1 MNEIG
6 VFICNYNKADY
17 VVECVEKVMT
27 QSLKD
32 LDIYVVDNAS
42 TDESVSKL
50 RERFGDRVTVIVN
63 PENIGGSGG
72 FSTGI
77 KRAETLGYRYIMLLD
92 NDAMLEE
99 HAIEYLYGYLK
110 THAEVGFC
118 GAETLN
124 MHYPEIY
131 QDFGGRLDFDS
142 FSMRGIMAKSRGVDI
157 SVAMEADYVASCALL
172 CRMEAVRAAGGMR
185 EENFIYWDDVEMC
198 ARCRMAGYK
207 VVVLSAAKAYH
218 DISGAGPQNLFLAY
232 YANRNRYRFYTKY
245 LPKERLNE
253 FYDSVTRELFSKLYG
268 CPPKKLTATMMTRWN
283 AWDDFAHGITGKA
296 KEGTIGVFTP
306 ENSALRQRL
315 AEWKTVFIHM
325 PQHGAADYQALDTV
339 LHYFAGINGRIDVT
353 VAFSPEGYDLDGFD
367 ALFRLCGHVTEVSE
381 NILPWYYIDGYKNWI
396 GDERDYLYFTA
407 FDKALEQFREMY
419 RPYFE
424 ECKKEL
430 RDDAES

>member
-1 MNEIG
+1 MKEIG

-17 VVECVEKVMT
+17 VVQCVEKVIAQT
-27 QSLKD
+27 FKD

-50 RERFGDRVTVIVN
+50 QEKFGDAITIIAN

-72 FSTGI
+72 FGTGI

-99 HAIEYLYGYLK
+99 HAVEYLYEYLK
-110 THAEVGFC
+110 THEEVGFC

-131 QDFGGRLDFDS
+131 QDFGGRLDFDT
-142 FSMRGIMAKSRGVDI
+142 FYMRGIMARSQKLDI
-157 SVAMEADYVASCALL
+157 RVAMEADYVASCALL
-172 CRMEAVRAAGGMR
+172 CRMEAVQAAGGMP

-198 ARCRMAGYK
+198 TRCRMAGYK

-245 LPKERLNE
+245 LPKECLDK
-253 FYDSVTRELFSKLYG
+253 FYENVTHELFAKLYG
-268 CPPKKLTATMMTRWN
+268 CPPKKLTPTMMTRWN

-296 KEGTIGVFTP
+296 EEGKIGIFTS
-306 ENSALRQRL
+306 ENSLLRAKL
-315 AEWKTVFIHM
+315 AEWKKVFIHM
-325 PQHGAADYQALDTV
+325 PQHEGRDYQTLNAV
-339 LHYFAGINGRIDVT
+339 LNYFSRINGNMEVT
-353 VAFSPEGYDLDGFD
+353 VAFSTGGYTLENYD
-367 ALFRLCGHVTEVSE
+367 ALFRLCEHVTKVRE
-381 NILPWYYIDGYKNWI
+381 NILPWYYIDGYRNWI
-396 GDERDYLYFTA
+396 GDERDYLYFTS
-407 FDKALEQFREMY
+407 FDKALEQFRKMY

-424 ECKKEL
+424 ERKREL
-430 RDDAES
+430 RNDEKY

>member
-6 VFICNYNKADY
+6 VIICNYNKADY
-17 VVECVEKVMT
+17 VVECVEKVINQT
-27 QSLKD
+27 FKN

-50 RERFGDRVTVIVN
+50 RKRFGDTITVMVN

-72 FSTGI
+72 FYTGI
-77 KRAETLGYRYIMLLD
+77 KKAEALGYQYIMLLD

-99 HAIEYLYGYLK
+99 HAIEYLYEYLK
-110 THAEVGFC
+110 KHEDVGFC

-124 MHYPEIY
+124 MHYPELY
-131 QDFGGRLDFDS
+131 QDFGGRLDFES
-142 FSMRGIMAKSRGVDI
+142 FYMRGIMAGSRKMEI
-157 SVAMEADYVASCALL
+157 PVAMEADYVASCALL
-172 CRMEAVRAAGGMR
+172 CRLEAVKAAGGMPK
-185 EENFIYWDDVEMC
+185 ENFIYWDDVEMC
-198 ARCRMAGYK
+198 TRCRMAGYK

-245 LPKERLNE
+245 LPEERLDE
-253 FYDSVTRELFSKLYG
+253 FYNCVTHELFSKLYG
-268 CPPKKLTATMMTRWN
+268 CPPKNLVPTMMTRWS

-296 KEGTIGVFTP
+296 KEGTIGTFLP
-306 ENSALRQRL
+306 ENSPLRHRL
-315 AEWKTVFIHM
+315 AEWKTVLIHM
-325 PQHGAADYQALDTV
+325 PQHDAADYQSLNIV
-339 LHYFAGINGRIDVT
+339 LNYFSRINNRIEVT
-353 VAFSPEGYDLDGFD
+353 VVFSPEGYDLDSFD
-367 ALFRLCGHVTEVSE
+367 ALFRLCRHVTKVSE

-396 GDERDYLYFTA
+396 GNERDYDYFTA

-424 ECKKEL
+424 KRKKEL
-430 RDDAES
+430 RDDEES

>member
-17 VVECVEKVMT
+17 VVECVEKVLNQT
-27 QSLKD
+27 LKN

-50 RERFGDRVTVIVN
+50 RERFGDTVTVIVN
-63 PENIGGSGG
+63 AENIGGSGG
-72 FSTGI
+72 FNTGI
-77 KRAETLGYRYIMLLD
+77 KKAEELGYQYIMLLD

-99 HAIEYLYGYLK
+99 HAIERLFEYLEAHK
-110 THAEVGFC
+110 DVGFC

-124 MHYPEIY
+124 MHYPERY
-131 QDFGGRLDFDS
+131 QDFGGRLDFDA
-142 FSMRGIMAKSRGVDI
+142 FYMRGIMAGSGKLEI
-157 SVAMEADYVASCALL
+157 PVAMEADYVASCALL
-172 CRMEAVRAAGGMR
+172 CRMEAVRAAGGMP

-198 ARCRMAGYK
+198 TRCRMAGYK
-207 VVVLSAAKAYH
+207 VVVLSTAKAYH

-245 LPKERLNE
+245 LSKERLDA
-253 FYDSVTRELFSKLYG
+253 FYDSVTHEIFSKLYG

-296 KEGTIGVFTP
+296 KDGRIGVFTS
-306 ENSALRQRL
+306 ENSPLRQRL

-325 PQHGAADYQALDTV
+325 PQHEAADYQALNTV
-339 LHYFAGINGRIDVT
+339 LNYFSRINHNIAVT
-353 VAFSPEGYDLDGFD
+353 VALSSEGYDLDSFD
-367 ALFRLCGHVTEVSE
+367 ALFRLCGHVTKVSE

-396 GDERDYLYFTA
+396 GSEQDYLYFTA
-407 FDKALEQFREMY
+407 FDKALEQFRTMY

-424 ECKKEL
+424 ERVKEL
-430 RDDAES
+430 RDDAEF

>member
-17 VVECVEKVMT
+17 VVECVEKVVNQT
-27 QSLKD
+27 VKN

-42 TDESVSKL
+42 TDESVLKL
-50 RERFGDRVTVIVN
+50 QERFKNTITVIQN

-72 FSTGI
+72 FNTGI
-77 KRAETLGYRYIMLLD
+77 KKAEELGYQYIMLLD

-99 HAIEYLYGYLK
+99 NAIECLYEYLK
-110 THAEVGFC
+110 LHEDVGFC

-142 FSMRGIMAKSRGVDI
+142 FYMRGIMARSRKLEI
-157 SVAMEADYVASCALL
+157 PVAMEADYVASCALL
-172 CRMEAVRAAGGMR
+172 CRMEAVKAAGGML

-198 ARCRMAGYK
+198 TRCRMAGYK
-207 VVVLSAAKAYH
+207 VVVLSTAKAYH

-245 LPKERLNE
+245 LPKERLDA
-253 FYDSVTRELFSKLYG
+253 FYDSVTYELFSKLYG
-268 CPPKKLTATMMTRWN
+268 CPPKKLIPTMMTRWN

-296 KEGTIGVFTP
+296 TDGKIGTFMR
-306 ENSALRQRL
+306 ENSLLRQKL
-315 AEWKTVFIHM
+315 TKWKTIFILM
-325 PQHGAADYQALDTV
+325 PKHDAVDYQTLNAVLD
-339 LHYFAGINGRIDVT
+339 YFSRINNCLEIT
-353 VAFSPEGYDLDGFD
+353 VAFSPEGYSLDSFD
-367 ALFRLCGHVTEVSE
+367 ALFRLCEHVTKVCE
-381 NILPWYYIDGYKNWI
+381 NILPWYYIDSYRNWI
-396 GDERDYLYFTA
+396 GDEQDYFYFTA
-407 FDKALEQFREMY
+407 FDKALEQFRAMY

-424 ECKKEL
+424 ERKREL